1 MVPWSM
7 KDSSKSREKVDI
19 RNKYEVLILYS
30 IL

>member
-1 MVPWSM
+1 MVPWSK